1 MILLSRRNRLAVAF
15 LVSAA
20 VVVLSC
26 SFGGDRARAQSTV
39 LTDSAA
45 RARQAAKDWALKIF
59 DEIGQRPNE
68 DKRVTFQP
76 LDDRHVASSRHRR
89 RLYGWMLSALHER
102 GRVWK
107 YSVMNPMDSRHVAE
121 ALKQAGVQDWQGIYV
136 RTLQRHSLTNLNL
149 SCDAI
154 LDGNR
159 IKLECTALNIHTHK
173 AWGRA
178 TAVFDMDWLGAPL
191 AMEQALDAVAG
202 EVVAGLGGSGRVGEI
217 KIVDHR
223 TESGSALT
231 RSIERSLEVRVVRR
245 LRAKGRGWSSVGTAT
260 KQDEPYRLEG
270 GVEHHNEKLVL
281 RVKVYLNDDLVNAV
295 EEHITLAS
303 VPKNLLEAGR
313 QPWPAKPSGG
323 VASSAKGAAL
333 HEAVQAG
340 DIDGVTELL
349 AAGADVNGR
358 DGRSWTG
365 LMHAATRGY
374 TLVVELLLRA
384 GADSGIRAV
393 DGATALFMAS
403 ARGHLEIVTMLL
415 KADADP
421 DVMGPRGMRAAE
433 AAAEGG
439 HPRIVGLLKAAKEE
453 RAAYAKARRLDT
465 VAAYDAFLEKYREGP
480 RAEGARRRRAE
491 LLESH
496 NELDNKAYA
505 RARALD
511 TVKAYEAYLAEYPDG
526 RHAGAA
532 RNRIRTLD
540 DEAYARAR
548 ALDTVK
554 AYEAYLAEYPD
565 GRHAGAARK
574 RIRTLDD
581 EAYARA
587 RRLDTVEAYEAY
599 LAAFP
604 KGIHAQEARERKWQS
619 VEAVL
624 GLEQADRV
632 AIQRGLVSMG
642 KDVGAVDGVFGK
654 RTRRAIREWQ
664 REKGMAV
671 TGYLTREQAEALK
684 VLGEAVMQ
692 REAAQAAEAVR
703 VAEAARA
710 ARAAEAARLEQQKKE
725 RERLRP
731 GREFRDCAECP
742 EMVVVRKGEYMMGSP
757 GDEKGRYDDE
767 GPRRR
772 VTIPYVFAVGRYEIT
787 AEEFGR
793 FVRETGHDTSGGCR
807 YWERGWKG
815 DKERSWS
822 DPGYPQTGRD
832 PVVCVS
838 WKDAK
843 GYLKWLREKTGKEYR
858 LLSEAEWEYVTR
870 GGSTTRYWWGDL
882 IGEGKANCK
891 GCRSGWD
898 GKKTAPVKSFEA
910 NAFGLYGV
918 HGNVWEWMEDC
929 WHDTYNGA
937 PTDGS
942 AWVSSGE
949 CGQRVLRSG
958 SWLVEPK
965 NLRSAVRYRNSPGVR
980 NYSYGFRVA
989 RTLSP

>member
-1 MILLSRRNRLAVAF
+1 MNGRSLAGLAALAACLLAFLFAGPSEVAAQDRRSHGVSARSVARDWANKLHTALRLSPRRNEAGKRLALRPFHPDHFEGLTAAQRRRIYDWLLEGLAEVVRDTYSIMDPAELPDISRVLEERGAQDWFERYEEVLRRNNARINVICRGIPGERHIRLNCSALDITDGASLGRASTAFELEWLNEPVALELAVGSVTGEILRTVKPGAVGKVRIVDTAAGGEESPLSRYIGGLLGDAMHRRIRTGPGWR
-15 LVSAA
+15 
-20 VVVLSC
+20 VVDGSNQGAPHDFEGEV
-26 SFGGDRARAQSTV
+26 Q
-39 LTDSAA
+39 
-45 RARQAAKDWALKIF
+45 I
-59 DEIGQRPNE
+59 
-68 DKRVTFQP
+68 
-76 LDDRHVASSRHRR
+76 LDDR
-89 RLYGWMLSALHER
+89 
-102 GRVWK
+102 
-107 YSVMNPMDSRHVAE
+107 
-121 ALKQAGVQDWQGIYV
+121 
-136 RTLQRHSLTNLNL
+136 
-149 SCDAI
+149 
-154 LDGNR
+154 
-159 IKLECTALNIHTHK
+159 
-173 AWGRA
+173 
-178 TAVFDMDWLGAPL
+178 
-191 AMEQALDAVAG
+191 
-202 EVVAGLGGSGRVGEI
+202 
-217 KIVDHR
+217 
-223 TESGSALT
+223 
-231 RSIERSLEVRVVRR
+231 
-245 LRAKGRGWSSVGTAT
+245 
-260 KQDEPYRLEG
+260 
-270 GVEHHNEKLVL
+270 KLVL
-281 RVKVYLNDDLVNAV
+281 RVVVKLEGSRLYSARRYISLRSIPT
-295 EEHITLAS
+295 H
-303 VPKNLLEAGR
+303 LLDPSRTGR
-313 QPWPAKPSGG
+313 GTEKRPGAKPGQSAQLTG
-323 VASSAKGAAL
+323 VAL
-333 HEAVQAG
+333 QEAVQAG
-340 DIDGVTELL
+340 DINRVERLL

-358 DGRSWTG
+358 DGTSWTG

-439 HPRIVGLLKAAKEE
+439 HPRIVGLLKAAKDE
-453 RAAYAKARRLDT
+453 RDAHAKARRLDT

-526 RHAGAA
+526 RHVAA
-532 RNRIRTLD
+532 AKKRIKTLD

-565 GRHAGAARK
+565 GRHVAAARK

-604 KGIHAQEARERKWQS
+604 KGIHAREARERKWQS

-692 REAAQAAEAVR
+692 REAAQAAEAA
-703 VAEAARA
+703 VAEA

-725 RERLRP
+725 LERLRP

-807 YWERGWKG
+807 YWERRERKWKG

-882 IGEGKANCK
+882 VGEGKANCN

-898 GKKTAPVKSFEA
+898 GKKTASVKSFEA

-929 WHDTYNGA
+929 WHDNYNGA

-949 CGQRVLRSG
+949 CGRRVLRSG
-958 SWLVEPK
+958 SWLVVPK
-965 NLRSAVRYRNSPGVR
+965 NLRSAVRHKNSPGVR